1 MKGTQA
7 EEILNLVIVLC
18 LLTKFVVKN
27 DFFERKF
34 GREKMSSVINELYCG
49 SSPLAIVFQ
58 SLFKSSMVYLED
70 YDIDLIK
77 FLLNGLDVSSVSGTT
92 LAERMFLR
100 LYKNYE
106 KRGLKVCIFL
116 LVFAYMKNVPY
127 FRDGKEYLLDDF
139 VNEHTYDN
147 TY

>member
-18 LLTKFVVKN
+18 LLTKFDKN

-34 GREKMSSVINELYCG
+34 GREKMSSVINELYYD

-77 FLLNGLDVSSVSGTT
+77 FLLNGLDVSSVGGTT

-127 FRDGKEYLLDDF
+127 FCDGKEYLLDDF
-139 VNEHTYDN
+139 VNEHTY
-147 TY
+147 